1 VFFEAVQG
9 QPFYGEWMVSP
20 LNLEAAK
27 GSATDFA
34 GDQPNFPQRFFYCR
48 LDDQP
53 DHLVPERYLQN
64 ETREDSAERP
74 SLYINPQSHFA
85 QNGQLPDHLRYL
97 VPWLGNFDLRADM
110 IWIKEAGSE
119 MDLPFWAGPEFSAF
133 LANARPGDQAPS
145 TLSRESRRVLAT
157 AGVLVP
163 SDYEA
168 VRRKRWAK
176 DIEISAIK
184 FSQKRYVPI
193 GGLIHPFHISAL
205 RRYYRSLIRTGKLK
219 LGDSQTPRRYG
230 AHNESVMRFFHQ
242 QLTSTV
248 SAIVGVQVK
257 PSYVYLGSYQ
267 SGADLEIHTDREQ
280 CEFSITFCLDFS
292 PEPRRE
298 TSWPLH
304 LHTDR
309 GKTTI
314 FQGIGDAL
322 IYCGGEI
329 PHSRG
334 MLQEGHTSTSIFF
347 HYVRETFQEPLD

>member
-1 VFFEAVQG
+1 
-9 QPFYGEWMVSP
+9 MVSP
-20 LNLEAAK
+20 LNLEA
-27 GSATDFA
+27 GTRFVTDSA
-34 GDQPNFPQRFFYCR
+34 GDPLIPQRFFHCR

-64 ETREDSAERP
+64 EAREDSAERP
-74 SLYINPQSHFA
+74 SLYINPQYHFA
-85 QNGQLPDHLRYL
+85 RNGQLPDRLQYL
-97 VPWLGNFDLRADM
+97 APWIDSFDRRADI
-110 IWIKEAGSE
+110 IWIKETGSG
-119 MDLPFWAGPEFSAF
+119 MDLPFWVGAEFASF
-133 LANARPGDQAPS
+133 LSGVRPGDQAPT
-145 TLSRESRRVLAT
+145 TLSREGRRVLAM

-163 SDYEA
+163 SDYDS
-168 VRRKRWAK
+168 VNRKRWAT
-176 DIEISAIK
+176 DIELSAIK
-184 FSQKRYVPI
+184 FSRKKYVPI
-193 GGLIHPFHISAL
+193 GGLIHPFHLSAL
-205 RRYYRSLIRTGKLK
+205 RRYYRSLIRNGKLK

-242 QLTSTV
+242 QLTGTV
-248 SAIVGVQVK
+248 RAIVKEEVK

-298 TSWPLH
+298 TPWPLH
-304 LHTDR
+304 LHTDE
-309 GKTTI
+309 GKTTV

-334 MLQEGHTSTSIFF
+334 VLREGHTSTSIFF
-347 HYVRETFQEPLD
+347 HYVRESFQGRLD